1 MIDVLYVRVAIVL
14 IVRQS
19 AFLLIDESWKKQVCA
34 KLKCRLVL
42 LGVGILLF
50 FR

>member
-1 MIDVLYVRVAIVL
+1 MCFKLEVAIAM

-19 AFLLIDESWKKQVCA
+19 AFLLINESWKKQVCA
-34 KLKCRLVL
+34 KLKRRLVL
-42 LGVGILLF
+42 LGVGTLLF